1 MKLDL
6 AEPGVL
12 CISTPKLIEDLLQ
25 EWNITDGSEFPAQ
38 LNLFD
43 EIECPKLI
51 LDEKKRFHSGVMSAL
66 FIAKRSRPDILLPI
80 IYLSSKVLE
89 PTKSHLKKFLKVL
102 RYLYHTKDLVIRLY
116 VGNDK
121 RLKLY
126 VDASYGVHMKG
137 HSHTGAVLK
146 YGDATLE
153 VKSSKQKIVTKS
165 SCESEVVAASDET
178 GLLIHVNEF
187 LRIQGYEA
195 EMESPGVLFQ
205 DNQSAI
211 KLEVN
216 GKSSSNRTKHI
227 SIRNFWLKDKVSQG
241 DIVIEYLP
249 TEDMIADLL
258 TKPLQGEL
266 FYKFRKQI
274 MNEV

>member
-1 MKLDL
+1 M
-6 AEPGVL
+6 
-12 CISTPKLIEDLLQ
+12 
-25 EWNITDGSEFPAQ
+25 
-38 LNLFD
+38 
-43 EIECPKLI
+43 
-51 LDEKKRFHSGVMSAL
+51 
-66 FIAKRSRPDILLPI
+66 
-80 IYLSSKVLE
+80 
-89 PTKSHLKKFLKVL
+89 
-102 RYLYHTKDLVIRLY
+102 
-116 VGNDK
+116 
-121 RLKLY
+121 
-126 VDASYGVHMKG
+126 DASYGVHMKG

-146 YGDATLE
+146 YGDATLG

-249 TEDMIADLL
+249 SEDMIADLL

-266 FYKFRKQI
+266 FFKFRKQI